1 MDFVYINE
9 IHRHLPRVGIGRR
22 SRSELGALTA
32 ENRGLAR
39 KLALTQLDFGG
50 WLPGPTGS

>member
-1 MDFVYINE
+1 MDFVYIDE